1 MARYRDANCKLCR
14 RESEKLFLKGTR
26 CFTEKCSIERRPQV
40 PGQHGVG
47 RMRRKVSPYG
57 LQLREKQKARRTY
70 GVLERQFHN
79 YYKEA
84 DRRPGVTGEIML
96 QLLETR
102 LDNIVYRLG
111 FAPSRKSARQLVR
124 HRHILVNDRLTDIPS
139 YTVKPGQIIKVKDKS
154 KKLEMIH
161 GSLKEVGRGD
171 EIPWL
176 RLNKAAL
183 EGELL
188 EVPQR
193 ADIPSTIREQLI
205 VELYS
210 K

>member
-70 GVLERQFHN
+70 GVLEKQFRN

-84 DRRPGVTGEIML
+84 DRRPGVTGEILL

-102 LDNIVYRLG
+102 LDNVVYRLG

-139 YTVKPGQIIKVKDKS
+139 FTVKPGQVIKVKDKS

-161 GSLKEVGRGD
+161 ASLKEVGRGD